1 VRSEL
6 PPLWHASCNE
16 LLGNYRLLSTR
27 TVRAIDEKDILF
39 KTFAEITS
47 LISSGKDNRIIFH
60 KILDNALDILP
71 SKKAMMIFLEN
82 HRVVK
87 YSAEL
92 KDMGRRVSVE
102 ELPESAGIIN
112 WLRREMETSRTI
124 EKVLSL
130 DLSLLATECLKEDD
144 AASTVISAPLISKNS
159 LFGII
164 IAINDSSRRKF
175 NDDDIHLLT
184 IMANQAA
191 IAFENYLLYKKLEVE
206 SITDGLTGV
215 YNFRFL
221 IRSVRIE
228 MKRALRFG
236 SLFSFM
242 MLDVDNLKEYNDA
255 NGHLSGSR
263 ALKEIAGLL
272 LRNCREIDLVAKYG
286 GDEFALVLP
295 QTDRVGAISL
305 GKRILRSVSN
315 YEFDGATPGLL
326 TCSIGVSVFPDDARD
341 VEELIER
348 ADAALYQAKSMGKN
362 NITSFAELHAK
373 NPC

>member
-1 VRSEL
+1 
-6 PPLWHASCNE
+6 
-16 LLGNYRLLSTR
+16 
-27 TVRAIDEKDILF
+27 
-39 KTFAEITS
+39 
-47 LISSGKDNRIIFH
+47 
-60 KILDNALDILP
+60 
-71 SKKAMMIFLEN
+71 MMIFLQD
-82 HRVVK
+82 HRVIK

-92 KDMGRRVSVE
+92 KDTGRKVSVE
-102 ELPESAGIIN
+102 ELPESTGIIN
-112 WLRREMETSRTI
+112 WLRREMEDSRTI

-130 DLSLLATECLKEDD
+130 DLSLLASECLREDD
-144 AASTVISAPLISKNS
+144 MASTVISAPLISKNS

-164 IAINDSSRRKF
+164 ISINDSSRRRF

-215 YNFRFL
+215 YNYRFL
-221 IRSVRIE
+221 IRTVRLE

-242 MLDVDNLKEYNDA
+242 MLDVDNLKEYNDS

-263 ALKEIAGLL
+263 ALKDIAGILS
-272 LRNCREIDLVAKYG
+272 RNCREIDLVSKYG

-295 QTDRVGAISL
+295 QTGRTGAISL
-305 GKRILRSVSN
+305 GQRILHSVK
-315 YEFDGATPGLL
+315 EFPFDGYTPGLL
-326 TCSIGVSVFPDDARD
+326 TCSIGVSVFPEDARD
-341 VEELIER
+341 VDELIER
-348 ADAALYQAKSMGKN
+348 ADAALYKAKAMGKN
-362 NITSFAELHAK
+362 SIMSYTELHAE

>member
-1 VRSEL
+1 
-6 PPLWHASCNE
+6 
-16 LLGNYRLLSTR
+16 
-27 TVRAIDEKDILF
+27 
-39 KTFAEITS
+39 
-47 LISSGKDNRIIFH
+47 
-60 KILDNALDILP
+60 
-71 SKKAMMIFLEN
+71 MIFLQN

-92 KDMGRRVSVE
+92 KDTGRKVSVE
-102 ELPESAGIIN
+102 ELPESTGIIN
-112 WLRREMETSRTI
+112 WLRREMEDSRTI

-130 DLSLLATECLKEDD
+130 DLSLLASECLRDD
-144 AASTVISAPLISKNS
+144 DMASTVISAPLISKNS

-164 IAINDSSRRKF
+164 ISINDSSRRRF

-191 IAFENYLLYKKLEVE
+191 IAFENFLLYKKLEVE

-215 YNFRFL
+215 YNYRFL
-221 IRSVRIE
+221 IRTVRLE

-242 MLDVDNLKEYNDA
+242 MLDVDNLKEYNDR

-263 ALKEIAGLL
+263 ALKDIAGILS
-272 LRNCREIDLVAKYG
+272 RNCREIDLVSKYG

-295 QTDRVGAISL
+295 QTGRTGAISL
-305 GKRILRSVSN
+305 GQRILHSVK
-315 YEFDGATPGLL
+315 EFPFDGYAPGLL
-326 TCSIGVSVFPDDARD
+326 TCSIGVSVFPEDARD
-341 VEELIER
+341 VDELIER
-348 ADAALYQAKSMGKN
+348 ADAALYKAKAMGKN
-362 NITSFAELHAK
+362 SIMSFTELHAE

>member
-1 VRSEL
+1 
-6 PPLWHASCNE
+6 
-16 LLGNYRLLSTR
+16 
-27 TVRAIDEKDILF
+27 
-39 KTFAEITS
+39 
-47 LISSGKDNRIIFH
+47 
-60 KILDNALDILP
+60 
-71 SKKAMMIFLEN
+71 MMIFLQN

-92 KDMGRRVSVE
+92 NDTGRKVSVE
-102 ELPESAGIIN
+102 ELPESTGIIN
-112 WLRREMETSRTI
+112 WLRREMEDSRTI

-130 DLSLLATECLKEDD
+130 DLSLLATECLREDD
-144 AASTVISAPLISKNS
+144 MASTVISAPLISKNS

-164 IAINDSSRRKF
+164 ISINDSSRRRF

-191 IAFENYLLYKKLEVE
+191 IAFENFLLYKKLEME

-221 IRSVRIE
+221 IRTVRLE

-263 ALKEIAGLL
+263 ALKDIAGILS
-272 LRNCREIDLVAKYG
+272 RNCREIDLVSKYG

-295 QTDRVGAISL
+295 QTGRAGAISL
-305 GKRILRSVSN
+305 GQRILHSVK
-315 YEFDGATPGLL
+315 EFPFDGYTPGLL
-326 TCSIGVSVFPDDARD
+326 TCSIGVSVFPEDARD
-341 VEELIER
+341 VDELIER
-348 ADAALYQAKSMGKN
+348 ADAALYKAKAMGKN
-362 NITSFAELHAK
+362 SIMSFTELHAE